1 MPNVALSIASILLMI
16 YLIKQTKTKIE
27 KLKISATR
35 VWFTIKKFSAFYKI
49 IIKEVFEKIKKSSSF
64 GLSNFSSICLIK
76 KSEIYQKPP
85 STRSEG
91 NTT

>member
-16 YLIKQTKTKIE
+16 YLRKQTKTKIE

-76 KSEIYQKPP
+76 KYEIYQKPP